1 MATAAASYSLGEIAL
16 ADGERMKAK
25 RLFEAVSQTGGEIG
39 RKARERYVRLDLPD
53 APERYVATETFFENG
68 RVVVVVENSTGYEL
82 RDIAVRI
89 DAIING
95 NRVPPRLE
103 QVVRLAPHAF
113 KVVRTGI
120 RYRETD
126 TVEVEVEVV
135 QAETAA

>member
-39 RKARERYVRLDLPD
+39 RKAR
-53 APERYVATETFFENG
+53 ERYVATETFFENG